1 MTPNALYWLAPIA
14 ALATLLGGWLVVQF
28 FRGKESLMRHLSGVA
43 AGYLVAV
50 TLVRILPESIHY
62 GGDGMAYWALG
73 GFIAVHVIEHGIT
86 PHFHYGE
93 ETHAHEVQGLA
104 GILALVGLSLHSF
117 MDGMAITAAIRA
129 QNSLGMLVFI
139 GILLH
144 RIPEGA
150 TISSIFLVRGFG
162 RRGAILAAA
171 TLALAAWFG
180 AVSQEFLKLPIGPVL
195 GLAAGLG
202 LYVASSDLLP
212 QAQKEKGWKST
223 LGLVSG
229 TLLFLLT
236 SMLVHHSHGS

>member
-1 MTPNALYWLAPIA
+1 MTLHPLYWLAPIA
-14 ALATLLGGWLVVQF
+14 ALATLLGGWLVVRYFQ
-28 FRGKESLMRHLSGVA
+28 GKSSLMRHLSGVA

-50 TLVRILPESIHY
+50 TLVRILPESIEQ
-62 GGDGMAYWALG
+62 GGNGMAYWALG
-73 GFIAVHVIEHGIT
+73 GFLAVHVIEHGIS

-93 ETHAHEVQGLA
+93 ETHAHEVTWLA
-104 GILALVGLSLHSF
+104 GILALIGLSLHSF
-117 MDGMAITAAIRA
+117 MDGMAITAAIRT
-129 QNSLGMLVFI
+129 QSSLGTLVFM

-162 RRGAILAAA
+162 ARGSMLAAGG
-171 TLALAAWFG
+171 LALAAWLG
-180 AVSQEFLKLPIGPVL
+180 AVSQEFLKLPVGPVL

-223 LGLVSG
+223 LGLLTG
-229 TLLFLLT
+229 TLLFLVT
-236 SMLVHHSHGS
+236 SALVQHNHGH